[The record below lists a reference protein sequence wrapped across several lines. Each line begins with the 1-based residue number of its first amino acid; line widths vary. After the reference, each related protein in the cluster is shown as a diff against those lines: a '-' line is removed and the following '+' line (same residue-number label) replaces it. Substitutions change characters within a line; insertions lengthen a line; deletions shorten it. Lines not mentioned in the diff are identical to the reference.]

1 MVGTLKPERNRTM
14 TYEEAVK
21 AIAARDAAKEKATG
35 LTASQRAVAAIQ
47 AKRAKRAA
55 KRRPITRVRDAER

>member
-1 MVGTLKPERNRTM
+1 M

-35 LTASQRAVAAIQ
+35 LTASQRAVAAVQ

-55 KRRPITRVRDAER
+55 KRRPFTRVRDAER